1 MNRAAAEFQ
10 QRTGHPLADRAL
22 LQSAQ
27 TASAGENLCRHLRQR
42 VAYSDLDGPDRA
54 PAAEGSKLKA
64 RFGWSLSNLVALRR
78 MNLFVYRDLWA
89 WLDEPFTAAPVP
101 AGPVQPAFRFP

>member
-1 MNRAAAEFQ
+1 
-10 QRTGHPLADRAL
+10 
-22 LQSAQ
+22 
-27 TASAGENLCRHLRQR
+27 
-42 VAYSDLDGPDRA
+42 
-54 PAAEGSKLKA
+54 
-64 RFGWSLSNLVALRR
+64 